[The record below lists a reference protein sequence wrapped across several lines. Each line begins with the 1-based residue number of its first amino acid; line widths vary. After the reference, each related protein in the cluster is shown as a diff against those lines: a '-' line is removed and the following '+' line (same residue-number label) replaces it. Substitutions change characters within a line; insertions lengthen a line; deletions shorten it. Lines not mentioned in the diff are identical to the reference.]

1 MEMPRTL
8 KAERLA
14 KRGKEAKVE
23 LKPIKIVRK
32 LQRESV
38 GKHADTRLSQE
49 LCRKDRRNLVLCTCP
64 EPDLA
69 RLFWRQGGVESG
81 LPQRAVPMWSQQ
93 CVDNVQGFSVQ
104 LDLMGCS
111 HASVSKVT
119 CSFSLD
125 GQH

>member
-1 MEMPRTL
+1 MSHSAKEYLSSVVTAYTNTSHHQRTNRVGTVGL
-8 KAERLA
+8 
-14 KRGKEAKVE
+14 G
-23 LKPIKIVRK
+23 
-32 LQRESV
+32 ES
-38 GKHADTRLSQE
+38 APS
-49 LCRKDRRNLVLCTCP
+49 
-64 EPDLA
+64 LA

>member
-1 MEMPRTL
+1 
-8 KAERLA
+8 
-14 KRGKEAKVE
+14 
-23 LKPIKIVRK
+23 
-32 LQRESV
+32 
-38 GKHADTRLSQE
+38 
-49 LCRKDRRNLVLCTCP
+49 
-64 EPDLA
+64 
-69 RLFWRQGGVESG
+69 
-81 LPQRAVPMWSQQ
+81 MWSQQ